1 MRDTVL
7 GTGQMADEI
16 EEAEGSEED
25 GEGEGGA
32 APKRRLAGRTLVLFI
47 ALPAVVVIAAV
58 VGAVAFFQPFSGE
71 SESGVT
77 ENAQETSFYDLP
89 EILVNLSQQDK
100 RSQFLKLKIALEIS
114 DRDASSALEP
124 VMPRVLDTFQIYLRE
139 LRTDDL
145 EGSAGIYRLKEEL
158 LRRVNLAI
166 RPHKV
171 DRILFKEIIVQ

>member
-1 MRDTVL
+1 
-7 GTGQMADEI
+7 MAEEPKALEGIDDDEDGDG
-16 EEAEGSEED
+16 EEAP
-25 GEGEGGA
+25 
-32 APKRRLAGRTLVLFI
+32 APKRRLAGRIIVLYLVL
-47 ALPAVVVIAAV
+47 PAIVVAGAV
-58 VGAVAFFQPFSGE
+58 VGGLLFFQPFSD
-71 SESGVT
+71 SG
-77 ENAQETSFYDLP
+77 QQSMETRDAVFYDLP

-100 RSQFLKLKIALEIS
+100 RSQFLKLKIALELS
-114 DRDASSALEP
+114 DREASSALQP
-124 VMPRVLDTFQIYLRE
+124 ILPRVLDTFQIYLRE

>member
-1 MRDTVL
+1 
-7 GTGQMADEI
+7 MA
-16 EEAEGSEED
+16 EEPKDAEGIEDDGD
-25 GEGEGGA
+25 GEETPA
-32 APKRRLAGRTLVLFI
+32 PPKRRLAGRTLVLYI
-47 ALPAVVVIAAV
+47 ILPAVVV
-58 VGAVAFFQPFSGE
+58 VGAAAGGLFFLQPFSG
-71 SESGVT
+71 GGGGQGTT
-77 ENAQETSFYDLP
+77 ETRQAAFYDLP

-100 RSQFLKLKIALEIS
+100 RSQFLKLKIALELS
-114 DRDASSALEP
+114 DRDATAALEP

>member
-1 MRDTVL
+1 
-7 GTGQMADEI
+7 MADEI
-16 EEAEGSEED
+16 EEGEGTEEG
-25 GEGEGGA
+25 GEGEGA

-58 VGAVAFFQPFSGE
+58 VGAVMVFQPFSGE
-71 SESGVT
+71 SNSGSTT
-77 ENAQETSFYDLP
+77 EVQETSFYDLP

-100 RSQFLKLKIALEIS
+100 RSQFLKLKIALEVS
-114 DRDASSALEP
+114 DRNASSALEP

>member
-1 MRDTVL
+1 
-7 GTGQMADEI
+7 MAEEPKAVGGIEDEDD
-16 EEAEGSEED
+16 GD
-25 GEGEGGA
+25 GEQA
-32 APKRRLAGRTLVLFI
+32 PPPKRRLAGRTLVLYI
-47 ALPAVVVIAAV
+47 ILPAIVVIGAAV
-58 VGAVAFFQPFSGE
+58 GGLLVLQPYMGDSGGSGSME
-71 SESGVT
+71 SREAT
-77 ENAQETSFYDLP
+77 FYDLP

-100 RSQFLKLKIALEIS
+100 RSQFLKLKIALELS
-114 DRDASSALEP
+114 DREASAALEP
-124 VMPRVLDTFQIYLRE
+124 VLPRVLDTFQIYLRE

>member
-1 MRDTVL
+1 
-7 GTGQMADEI
+7 MAEEPKALEGIDDDGDG
-16 EEAEGSEED
+16 EEAP
-25 GEGEGGA
+25 
-32 APKRRLAGRTLVLFI
+32 APKRRLAGRIIVLYLVL
-47 ALPAVVVIAAV
+47 PAIIVAGAI
-58 VGAVAFFQPFSGE
+58 VGGLLFFQPFSG
-71 SESGVT
+71 SGQQSVQSRD
-77 ENAQETSFYDLP
+77 AVFYDLP

-100 RSQFLKLKIALEIS
+100 RSQFLKLKIALELS
-114 DRDASSALEP
+114 DREASSALQP
-124 VMPRVLDTFQIYLRE
+124 VLPRVLDTFQIYLRE

>member
-1 MRDTVL
+1 
-7 GTGQMADEI
+7 MAEEPKAVDGIEDDDDG
-16 EEAEGSEED
+16 EEAPP
-25 GEGEGGA
+25 
-32 APKRRLAGRTLVLFI
+32 PKRRLAGRTLVLYI
-47 ALPAVVVIAAV
+47 ILPAIVVIGAAV
-58 VGAVAFFQPFSGE
+58 GGLLALQSHSGDGGG
-71 SESGVT
+71 SRSM
-77 ENAQETSFYDLP
+77 ETREATFYDLP

-100 RSQFLKLKIALEIS
+100 RSQFLKLKIALELS
-114 DRDASSALEP
+114 DREASSALEP
-124 VMPRVLDTFQIYLRE
+124 VLPRVLDTFQIYLRE